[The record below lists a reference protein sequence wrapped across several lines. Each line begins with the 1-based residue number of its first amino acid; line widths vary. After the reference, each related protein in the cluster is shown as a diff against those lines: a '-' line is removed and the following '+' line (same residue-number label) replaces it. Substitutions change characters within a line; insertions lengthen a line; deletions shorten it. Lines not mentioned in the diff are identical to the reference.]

1 MIALGIAHQMD
12 ADDILVLR
20 FQNGERAAFEEL
32 VLRYRDRIFNYLR
45 AMCGSDS
52 EAEDLTQEAFIR
64 AFVNAKSFRREAS
77 FHTWLYRIAY
87 NGYLDG
93 LRKQKRRPAISLD
106 QPLSE
111 DDETKIDLPDPGE
124 GPEQHVERL
133 ELQSVLVD
141 ALQALPEK
149 LRSVVILHDVHGYR
163 YEEIA
168 VVVKCP
174 IGTVRSRLFHARQ
187 NLRRKLAG
195 YFREA

>member
-1 MIALGIAHQMD
+1 MIALGIAHQVD

-20 FQNGERAAFEEL
+20 FQEGERAAFEEL
-32 VLRYRDRIFNYLR
+32 ALRYRDRIFNYLR

-64 AFVNAKSFRREAS
+64 AFVNAKSFRRESS

-93 LRKQKRRPAISLD
+93 VRKQKRRPSISLD

-111 DDETKIDLPDPGE
+111 DEEGTMDLPDPAE
-124 GPEQHVERL
+124 GPHENVERL

-141 ALQALPEK
+141 ALQTLPEK
-149 LRSVVILHDVHGYR
+149 LRSVVILHDVHGYS

-174 IGTVRSRLFHARQ
+174 LGTVRSRLFHARQ
-187 NLRRKLAG
+187 KLRRKLSG
-195 YFREA
+195 YFREG